1 MLVADGQPINSVEAA
16 KLPAGQYGSDAWG
29 GVYFSQPL
37 TAYFGKDLKGLVSVR
52 DLKIVVSMAGVNTT
66 IYEVNLSGTDE
77 MFQNF
82 PQVRDV
88 SIRRM
93 MAGAKMIKRRSTV
106 GPGATGFTPPPG
118 AGVFKFMNS
127 QPANP
132 PAAESK

>member
-1 MLVADGQPINSVEAA
+1 MLVADGQPIDSVEAA

-88 SIRRM
+88 I
-93 MAGAKMIKRRSTV
+93 
-106 GPGATGFTPPPG
+106 PTPHQSELAIYG
-118 AGVFKFMNS
+118 KDVMERTS
-127 QPANP
+127 LR
-132 PAAESK
+132 